1 MPYHSAFEEREGA
14 DPLGAVDDLVRDDKV
29 PRFDGFLETAD
40 CGEGDDGADAEA
52 AEGGDVGAGGDLVGG
67 EFVVEAMAAD
77 EGDGDRLVGLRGGVV
92 EDGDGRGGFAPGC
105 GWFEGGDVGEAWEVL
120 QAGSSY
126 DCDGDW
132 VLGGGVSSC

>member
-1 MPYHSAFEEREGA
+1 MENHALAFEAVAAFLHDLGQGGVEGVGEPDVPYHSAFEEREGA

-92 EDGDGRGGFAPGC
+92 
-105 GWFEGGDVGEAWEVL
+105 
-120 QAGSSY
+120 
-126 DCDGDW
+126 
-132 VLGGGVSSC
+132 